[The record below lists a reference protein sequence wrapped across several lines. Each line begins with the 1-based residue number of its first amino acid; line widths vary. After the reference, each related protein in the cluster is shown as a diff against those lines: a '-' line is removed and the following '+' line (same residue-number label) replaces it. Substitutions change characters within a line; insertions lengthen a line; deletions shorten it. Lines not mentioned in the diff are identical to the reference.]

1 MKGADIFWDIMNM
14 MLEWFLNCKNF
25 LNESIW
31 LESNFF
37 VE

>member
-25 LNESIW
+25 LKESIVR
-31 LESNFF
+31 SII
-37 VE
+37 